1 MALQCLP
8 IKQLLKKLIMVD
20 ISPFQRSFS
29 STRCLN
35 IDDNQSLHFHPEF
48 KLEKSKLFT
57 DSLLVHEDFVTEEEE
72 ANLIQELEP
81 HLKRHVY
88 ERDHWDNAIQGFRE
102 TERKHFNKKNSVII
116 ERLKAA
122 AFPSSGKILPYVHVL
137 DLAEDGHILP
147 HVDSIR
153 FCGDTVA
160 VLSLLAS
167 SVARFVHSEDK
178 TQAVD
183 ALIKRRSLYVMKDW
197 ARFDFTHEILKNE
210 ESYFN
215 GESIFKERRVS
226 LLCRNE
232 PSSGQS
238 KSYLEQS

>member
-1 MALQCLP
+1 MA
-8 IKQLLKKLIMVD
+8 D
-20 ISPFQRSFS
+20 SSFKRLFS
-29 STRCLN
+29 FTSRLN
-35 IDDNQSLHFHPEF
+35 IDNKQGLHFHEQF
-48 KLEKSKLFT
+48 KLEKSTLFT
-57 DSLLVHEDFVTEEEE
+57 DSLLIHEDFITEEEE
-72 ANLIQELEP
+72 SSLIQELEP
-81 HLKRHVY
+81 HLRRHIY
-88 ERDHWDNAIQGFRE
+88 EKDHWDNAIQGFRE
-102 TERKHFNKKNSVII
+102 TERKHFNKKNAIVI
-116 ERLKAA
+116 ERFKSC

-147 HVDSIR
+147 HVDSVR

-160 VLSLLAS
+160 VLSLLAD
-167 SVARFVHSEDK
+167 SVVRFVHSEDK

-183 ALIKRRSLYVMKDW
+183 ALIKRRSLYIMKDW

-215 GESIFKERRVS
+215 GEFVFKERRVS

-238 KSYLEQS
+238 KSYREQS